1 MVGKGVGRKRGEAL
15 AVDPAREPY
24 EIERFK
30 DDPDAFIRAHVRR
43 LEALRRAG
51 HVERI
56 DADHWKIPD
65 DIAQHGLAYDARS
78 RGKDF
83 TVRTTSSGR

>member
-1 MVGKGVGRKRGEAL
+1 VIEARHG
-15 AVDPAREPY
+15 DPQ
-24 EIERFK
+24 
-30 DDPDAFIRAHVRR
+30 AFIRFHVRR

-65 DIAQHGLAYDARS
+65 DIAERGLAYDAPGRPKAEADDTPLHNKS
-78 RGKDF
+78 VCVKL
-83 TVRTTSSGR
+83 SG